1 MIHFKRIDDLKW
13 LLFFYSVPARP
24 VSSRMRL
31 WRRLSKTGAV
41 QLKGSVYILPDT
53 EEHYELCQWLV
64 SEVISMGGE
73 GTFAKVDRIETMDS
87 SEIAEIFNAQREKD
101 YHSIKKGLEDIEQRL
116 SSIKKGTEAQE
127 VTGLRETFN
136 KLQKEFGEIR
146 RLDFFSSKAGDE
158 LSMRIKAISAEVTGI
173 SKAEPRGRKTELLP
187 KRVRDY
193 QHRIW
198 VTRKRPFVDRMS
210 SAWLIRKFIDKDA
223 QFRFIHDMDMKGL
236 EKSLVTFDMQGGE
249 FTHIGDNCTFEV
261 IVKAFG
267 LKDRAARKIAE
278 IVHELDIKDDK
289 FSNPETK
296 GIGDILSGIRATAKE
311 DVDALEKGMAVFEML
326 YASKT

>member
-1 MIHFKRIDDLKW
+1 
-13 LLFFYSVPARP
+13 
-24 VSSRMRL
+24 
-31 WRRLSKTGAV
+31 
-41 QLKGSVYILPDT
+41 
-53 EEHYELCQWLV
+53 
-64 SEVISMGGE
+64 
-73 GTFAKVDRIETMDS
+73 
-87 SEIAEIFNAQREKD
+87 
-101 YHSIKKGLEDIEQRL
+101 
-116 SSIKKGTEAQE
+116 
-127 VTGLRETFN
+127 
-136 KLQKEFGEIR
+136 
-146 RLDFFSSKAGDE
+146 
-158 LSMRIKAISAEVTGI
+158 MRIKAISAEVTGI
-173 SKAEPRGRKTELLP
+173 SKAEPRGRKAELLP

-223 QFRFIHDMDMKGL
+223 QFRFIHEMDMKGL

-296 GIGDILSGIRATAKE
+296 GIGDILSGIRSTAKE
-311 DVDALEKGMAVFEML
+311 DVDALEKAWLFLRCFML
-326 YASKT
+326 LKHKKGEQHERSS

>member
-1 MIHFKRIDDLKW
+1 MIHSKRIDDMKW

-31 WRRLSKTGAV
+31 WRRLSKAGAV

-87 SEIAEIFNAQREKD
+87 SEITEIFNAQREKD

-116 SSIKKGTEAQE
+116 SSIKKGTEAQKDKRM
-127 VTGLRETFN
+127 RESLS
-136 KLQKEFGEIR
+136 KLKKEFEDMR
-146 RLDFFSSKAGDE
+146 RLDFFSSKAGDD
-158 LSMRIKAISAEVTGI
+158 LSKRISAISAEV
-173 SKAEPRGRKTELLP
+173 RGVYKTEMIIQKSVIIP
-187 KRVRDY
+187 RHIRDY
-193 QHRIW
+193 QHRVW
-198 VTRKRPFVDRMS
+198 VTRKRPFVDRMA
-210 SAWLIRKFIDKDA
+210 SAWLISKFIDKDA
-223 QFRFIHDMDMKGL
+223 EFRFISEEDVKEPDK
-236 EKSLVTFDMQGGE
+236 KSASFDIKGGE

-267 LKDRAARKIAE
+267 LKDRAVRKIAE

-296 GIGDILSGIRATAKE
+296 GIGEILTGIRATAKE